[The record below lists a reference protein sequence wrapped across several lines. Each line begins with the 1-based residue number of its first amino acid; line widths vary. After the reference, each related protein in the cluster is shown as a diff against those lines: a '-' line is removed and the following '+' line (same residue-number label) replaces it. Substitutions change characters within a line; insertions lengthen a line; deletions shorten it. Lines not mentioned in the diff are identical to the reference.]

1 MCFCYKLH
9 IFLPCQVYYYR
20 ADEKLLNFNLA
31 AGWCRDFKFVALVK
45 LIITSSN
52 DFAFLARKF

>member
-1 MCFCYKLH
+1 MHCVFYV
-9 IFLPCQVYYYR
+9 INYR
-20 ADEKLLNFNLA
+20 YSYQAKFTILLNFNLA

-52 DFAFLARKF
+52 DCVFLARKF

>member
-1 MCFCYKLH
+1 MPSLL
-9 IFLPCQVYYYR
+9 LP

-45 LIITSSN
+45 LIITSSSN
-52 DFAFLARKF
+52 DCAFLARKF